1 MNAAID
7 FGGGH
12 IQPFYLAF
20 NAVPDGLERFL
31 VVAAFQ
37 HNVLAA
43 VSQNFPLTA
52 FVAFRAQ
59 KTKGG
64 RAGKV
69 RKSGRA

>member
-52 FVAFRAQ
+52 FVPDTSHEPLAQ
-59 KTKGG
+59 
-64 RAGKV
+64 ALAV
-69 RKSGRA
+69 AS